1 MQRTCALILVL
12 AGALLLLG
20 GETGAL
26 GQDGPERLQNVGLL
40 NVEAVTD
47 GVMQTA
53 RSAVMGPD
61 EAGKNGPLAVV
72 GMELAV
78 LYHQHRA
85 AGANGV
91 QALRAPTATRPKTDS
106 DGRLGG
112 HSRIHSPLSADGQ
125 HVTVDAV
132 AAEDPTRLLSEL
144 QKLGLEGGAT
154 AGNVVSG
161 RLPISSIKQAAAL
174 SSLRGMMPS

>member
-1 MQRTCALILVL
+1 MRRTGALILVL
-12 AGALLLLG
+12 TGALLLLG
-20 GETGAL
+20 GETEAL

-61 EAGKNGPLAVV
+61 EAGKDGPLAAV

-85 AGANGV
+85 AGPNGI
-91 QALRAPTATRPKTDS
+91 QALREPRAGRPKTSGD
-106 DGRLGG
+106 DRLSAK
-112 HSRIHSPLSADGQ
+112 SRTYSPLSADGQ
-125 HVTVDAV
+125 HITVDAI
-132 AAEDPTRLLSEL
+132 ATEDPTRLLS
-144 QKLGLEGGAT
+144 
-154 AGNVVSG
+154 
-161 RLPISSIKQAAAL
+161 
-174 SSLRGMMPS
+174 